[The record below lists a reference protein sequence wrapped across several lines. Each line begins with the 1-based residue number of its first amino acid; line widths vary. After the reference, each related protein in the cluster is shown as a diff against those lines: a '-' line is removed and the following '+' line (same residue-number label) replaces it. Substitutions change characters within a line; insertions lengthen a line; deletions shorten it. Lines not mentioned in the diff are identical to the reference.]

1 MVLQRWDPRFDLG
14 RMHRNMDRFWRGFP
28 HSSAYIN
35 GRDGTKWSIP
45 LDAYEEGDNLVVRAS
60 LPGVNPEDIEVTV
73 EDRILTISG
82 STKVDES
89 QDESQDQ
96 DGYLLRERR
105 TGSFSRTVRLPETVD
120 ATKGD
125 PHYENGILT
134 ITLPKVE
141 AKKAKH
147 LTVTTEK
154 ALDSSEK

>member
-1 MVLQRWDPRFDLG
+1 MVLQRWDPLFDFG
-14 RMHRNMDRFWRGFP
+14 RRHRYMDRFWRGFP
-28 HSSAYIN
+28 HSPAYIN

-60 LPGVNPEDIEVTV
+60 LPGVNPEDIDVTV

-82 STKVDES
+82 STKVDEKR
-89 QDESQDQ
+89 DE

-105 TGSFSRTVRLPETVD
+105 TGSFYRTVRLPETVD
-120 ATKGD
+120 ANKGK

-147 LTVTTEK
+147 LTVTTNK
-154 ALDSSEK
+154 ALDSNKK

>member
-1 MVLQRWDPRFDLG
+1 MVLQRWDPLFDIG
-14 RMHRNMDRFWRGFP
+14 RMHRSMDRFWRVFP
-28 HSSAYIN
+28 RNPAYIN

-60 LPGVNPEDIEVTV
+60 LPGVNPEDIDVTV

-82 STKVDES
+82 STKVDEKR
-89 QDESQDQ
+89 DE

-105 TGSFSRTVRLPETVD
+105 TGSFYRTVRLPETVD
-120 ATKGD
+120 ATKGE

-147 LTVTTEK
+147 LTVTTDK
-154 ALDSSEK
+154 ALDSNEK